1 VGFENALPFLN
12 RIRREGFDSAR
23 IGAGKG
29 IEVNISENQEGSFIP
44 RGGSNPVLESLPRI
58 RADRNRMKGQK
69 PTGKEKDCCGD
80 LSLSIHRAAGLQPQ
94 L

>member
-1 VGFENALPFLN
+1 LGFENTWPFLN

-44 RGGSNPVLESLPRI
+44 SNGNYPVLESLSRI
-58 RADRNRMKGQK
+58 RADWHRMEGQN
-69 PTGKEKDCCGD
+69 PTGKEQDCCGD
-80 LSLSIHRAAGLQPQ
+80 LSSSIHRAARLQP
-94 L
+94 